1 LISYKSIQ
9 KEWASIETMMKDCLG
24 SREKRPTFLEIE
36 VRLTR
41 IDVKTFQ
48 PQFQPKLITSNVHPV
63 MLSTAFL
70 TDPDI
75 SDFFKK
81 YSGKDN
87 DKNRMKLI
95 LKSLSTNDPKC
106 TIVNFQRNLQIG
118 LYLGLL
124 IGSAGVT
131 ILCSAIQANQVLKE
145 LNLEDNDIGMTG
157 AKLIS
162 AILMDNKSLR
172 DLNLGSNFRFNLT

>member
-1 LISYKSIQ
+1 
-9 KEWASIETMMKDCLG
+9 MMKDCLG

-36 VRLTR
+36 DRLTR

-70 TDPDI
+70 TVSDI
-75 SDFFKK
+75 SDFLKK
-81 YSGKDN
+81 YSGKDT
-87 DKNRMKLI
+87 DKNRMKSI
-95 LKSLSTNDPKC
+95 FKSLSANDPKC
-106 TIVNFQRNLQIG
+106 TIVNFQRNPQIG

-124 IGSAGVT
+124 IGSAGVK
-131 ILCSAIQANQVLKE
+131 ILCRAIQANQVLKE
-145 LNLEDNDIGMTG
+145 LNLEDNDIGLAG

-162 AILMDNKSLR
+162 AILMGNKSLLE
-172 DLNLGSNFRFNLT
+172 LNLGSNFRFTHT